1 MAKEMTKNQL
11 IKIGLYYVNNNL
23 SLEELAKKTGF
34 SEAVIARYFN
44 REREIKLPDEY
55 QKLVDAKKKSNWIE
69 GKTTYG
75 NDNKQKLNN
84 KQKKQAAYQLLT
96 QQKTLTQLANE
107 LGVSRTTLYKHINT
121 PEILGETVYWSLM
134 QQKND
139 TQNTKGK

>member
-55 QKLVDAKKKSNWIE
+55 
-69 GKTTYG
+69 
-75 NDNKQKLNN
+75 
-84 KQKKQAAYQLLT
+84 
-96 QQKTLTQLANE
+96 
-107 LGVSRTTLYKHINT
+107 H
-121 PEILGETVYWSLM
+121 
-134 QQKND
+134 
-139 TQNTKGK
+139 